1 MIDDHRDCFGGIF
14 IALIL
19 GLGIGYA
26 YRYAQDVSGYDLGY
40 EAAIEEISVM
50 SKGELC
56 KK

>member
-26 YRYAQDVSGYDLGY
+26 YRYAQDVSGYDRGY
-40 EAAIEEISVM
+40 ETAIEEVAVM

-56 KK
+56 E

>member
-1 MIDDHRDCFGGIF
+1 MDRDWLAGIL
-14 IALIL
+14 IALLI

-26 YRYAQDVSGYDLGY
+26 YRYAQDVSGFDLGY

-56 KK
+56 E